1 MRNHRLLVILITF
14 CLSSCSSF
22 NPFEREGEYIEKRVD
37 INGVSAIKNLNTF
50 QIQII
55 QDDEEFILLKG
66 GENLVSKT
74 NASVADQQLTIDHSY
89 NNNAR
94 NFDLITAEI
103 HLKEVTKITCSA
115 PANISSINKL
125 NGNHLDI
132 IVYSE
137 SQLVEMNLS
146 LEYES
151 MKFHSL
157 GSATGGFKFS
167 GICPNTNYTLN
178 GVINI
183 KAGDLQSN
191 NISLAQNG
199 IGEAHVWAKD
209 KLNVTIYSSG
219 NIYYKGTPEIS
230 VKRIQVNNQ
239 NPTGEVLQEK

>member
-1 MRNHRLLVILITF
+1 M
-14 CLSSCSSF
+14 
-22 NPFEREGEYIEKRVD
+22 
-37 INGVSAIKNLNTF
+37 
-50 QIQII
+50 
-55 QDDEEFILLKG
+55 
-66 GENLVSKT
+66 
-74 NASVADQQLTIDHSY
+74 TIDHSY
-89 NNNAR
+89 NNKAR
-94 NFDLITAEI
+94 NFDLITAEV

-115 PANISSINKL
+115 PANISSIDKL
-125 NGNHLDI
+125 SGNHLDI

-137 SQLVEMNLS
+137 SQLVETHLN
-146 LEYES
+146 LEYDS
-151 MKFHSL
+151 MKFHSF
-157 GSATGGFKFS
+157 GSATGEFKFF